1 MALRTKTSLVLA
13 VVALIGVAFSFAIS
27 AVMPAL
33 PALALASLASAAV
46 AGGLGFVF
54 GSGIG
59 TGLSDLR
66 SVIVRF
72 MKWDMDG
79 EVPHTSR
86 SDEIGGIAQAL
97 RSFQADAIKWSESHK
112 SEQDSQVKAKLEA
125 QQHTEELIHQFRGS
139 IAGILGAFADS
150 ARQMD
155 ETARA
160 LCRRQRYQ

>member
-13 VVALIGVAFSFAIS
+13 VAALIGVAFSFAIS

-79 EVPHTSR
+79 ELPHTRR
-86 SDEIGGIAQAL
+86 SHEIGGT
-97 RSFQADAIKWSESHK
+97 SS
-112 SEQDSQVKAKLEA
+112 
-125 QQHTEELIHQFRGS
+125 
-139 IAGILGAFADS
+139 S
-150 ARQMD
+150 ARRC
-155 ETARA
+155 RA
-160 LCRRQRYQ
+160 